1 MSGSVDRTNRSNFSG
16 IRVRII
22 GVSNDTVTMESA
34 RETVTPSISED
45 SPAGTIGATGAL
57 SATVLAPESAT
68 TGVAAGEDIA
78 AVETATGTADE
89 SRRAALLP
97 RIAVAPIALAPRQ
110 VAIVIA
116 AALPRSIKRFRLMRA
131 AVRAS

>member
-1 MSGSVDRTNRSNFSG
+1 LAL
-16 IRVRII
+16 
-22 GVSNDTVTMESA
+22 ES
-34 RETVTPSISED
+34 T
-45 SPAGTIGATGAL
+45 
-57 SATVLAPESAT
+57 T

-78 AVETATGTADE
+78 VETATGTAGE
-89 SRRAALLP
+89 SARRAALLP

-110 VAIVIA
+110 VATVIA

>member
-1 MSGSVDRTNRSNFSG
+1 
-16 IRVRII
+16 
-22 GVSNDTVTMESA
+22 
-34 RETVTPSISED
+34 
-45 SPAGTIGATGAL
+45 L
-57 SATVLAPESAT
+57 SATVLALESTT

-89 SRRAALLP
+89 STRRAALLP

-116 AALPRSIKRFRLMRA
+116 AALPRSIKRFRLIRA